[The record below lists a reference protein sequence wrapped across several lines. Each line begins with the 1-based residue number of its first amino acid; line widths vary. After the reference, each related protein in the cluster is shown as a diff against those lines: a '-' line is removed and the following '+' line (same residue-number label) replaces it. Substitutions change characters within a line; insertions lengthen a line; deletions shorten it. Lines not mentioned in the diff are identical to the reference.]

1 MIRRAKVGRRSL
13 PIQAGCIGSG
23 TALRNHSSREQA
35 ILITTL
41 TSLVIL
47 TLLLGVQLY
56 LGFRMNVGIA
66 NGPSLVSHL
75 PEAEIESNAV
85 GHSSPIVRLGPKLD
99 PIFRCTTKPTFRRN
113 KLVFVHVFK
122 TAGSTIRNF
131 FDAYSDWC
139 FAGWAIVVGCA
150 TVDADTI
157 GSNRREGLSPHDDD
171 IWNATNPI
179 PGEPPCCLKRTWNR
193 TGSKRW
199 KMDVENRYVAQ
210 ELDIIGGH
218 LPLGVEDVWKKTA
231 HLSTEVQ
238 NSIGV
243 TYLTFIR
250 NAVDKLVS
258 GTSYKTKDPTVDGVV
273 DKIRTD
279 VEQYL
284 ARGEYQ
290 AKYGEYFITPRQK
303 KEYAQRGVTLTAE
316 ESAVEQMANLLEYN
330 VVIGAT
336 ERMSDSL
343 HLLQSLID
351 EDGEA
356 TELFEEFGMVT
367 YNKTNNEKPKLTE
380 GMMKR
385 ADNFDAGGNKDDG
398 EVPLVINPSKLSTR
412 SIVRKL
418 KEDDQLFLDVLEFVR
433 YEQQI
438 TDFALALH
446 LKQLKGS
453 PPMKAKAK

>member
-1 MIRRAKVGRRSL
+1 MIGRVKGGRRSSAVQGGL
-13 PIQAGCIGSG
+13 IGGGKS
-23 TALRNHSSREQA
+23 RNYSSRERA
-35 ILITTL
+35 ILIATL
-41 TSLVIL
+41 SSLFIL

-56 LGFRMNVGIA
+56 LGFRMNLGVSDGS
-66 NGPSLVSHL
+66 PLVYHL
-75 PEAEIESNAV
+75 SNSDKEWRSARD
-85 GHSSPIVRLGPKLD
+85 SSPIVRLGPKLD
-99 PIFRCTTKPTFRRN
+99 PIFHCTNKPTFRQN

-150 TVDADTI
+150 TVDVDTI
-157 GSNRREGLSPHDDD
+157 GSNRRKGLSLLDKDDDD

-193 TGSKRW
+193 TGTKRW

-218 LPLGVEDVWKKTA
+218 LPLGVEDVWTNTA
-231 HLSTEVQ
+231 HLSSEVQ

-243 TYLTFIR
+243 TYLTFVR

-290 AKYGEYFITPRQK
+290 AKYGEYFITPKQK
-303 KEYAQRGVTLTAE
+303 KEYARRGVTLTAE

-330 VVIGAT
+330 VIVGAT

-356 TELFEEFGMVT
+356 TELFEEFGMVSSDGAS
-367 YNKTNNEKPKLTE
+367 NKTNDDRPRLTQ

-385 ADNFDAGGNKDDG
+385 ADNFESGGNKDDG

-412 SIVRKL
+412 SIVQKL
-418 KEDDQLFLDVLEFVR
+418 KEDDRLFLDVLEFVR

-446 LKQLKGS
+446 LRQFKDS
-453 PPMKAKAK
+453 PR

>member
-1 MIRRAKVGRRSL
+1 MNLGISDGL
-13 PIQAGCIGSG
+13 P
-23 TALRNHSSREQA
+23 
-35 ILITTL
+35 
-41 TSLVIL
+41 
-47 TLLLGVQLY
+47 
-56 LGFRMNVGIA
+56 
-66 NGPSLVSHL
+66 LVSHL
-75 PEAEIESNAV
+75 ATTEKEQSSV
-85 GHSSPIVRLGPKLD
+85 RDSSPIVRLAGARTNKNIGPKLD

-113 KLVFVHVFK
+113 KLVFTHVFK
-122 TAGSTIRNF
+122 TAGSTTRNF

-139 FAGWAIVVGCA
+139 FAGWAIIVGCA
-150 TVDADTI
+150 TVDLDTI
-157 GSNRREGLSPHDDD
+157 GSNRRKGLSLHDEDD

-193 TGSKRW
+193 TGAKRW

-218 LPLGVEDVWKKTA
+218 FPLGVEDVWTNTA
-231 HLSTEVQ
+231 HLSSEVQ

-258 GTSYKTKDPTVDGVV
+258 GTSYKTKDPTINGVV

-290 AKYGEYFITPRQK
+290 AKYGEYFITPWQK
-303 KEYAQRGVTLTAE
+303 KEYAQQGVTLTAE

-330 VVIGAT
+330 VIVGAT

-356 TELFEEFGMVT
+356 TELFEEFGMVSS
-367 YNKTNNEKPKLTE
+367 NGASNETNNEKPKLTE
-380 GMMKR
+380 GIMKH
-385 ADNFDAGGNKDDG
+385 ANNFDTGRDKDDG

-418 KEDDQLFLDVLEFVR
+418 KEDDRLFLDVLEFVR

-446 LKQLKGS
+446 LRQFKDRPTVKLKT
-453 PPMKAKAK
+453 K